1 MTQKLTTEITRI
13 SVPTDTVAPTDQTN
27 VYLVEGD
34 ESLLLDPAARHPEVD
49 DAIADCTPD
58 HITATHCHPDHTAG
72 LTAYAFETDA
82 TVWAPV
88 DYENRFA
95 QSTGVYPARTFRE
108 GHSVGPATAIE
119 TPGHASDHTA
129 FEVDLDDGRTAILTG
144 DLVVA
149 EGSVVVGGPDAD
161 MADYLD
167 SLRRVRE
174 REPDVIYPGHGPVID
189 EPREAITRLLAHREK
204 REQSVLDA
212 LAANAEDVGEIVD
225 RAYEKDISGVSALAR
240 KTVVAHI
247 RKLAD
252 EKRVRWDPETAQ
264 ATLIGREQ

>member
-1 MTQKLTTEITRI
+1 MTQHTTAEITRV
-13 SVPTDTVAPTDQTN
+13 SVPTDTVAATDQTN
-27 VYLVEGD
+27 AYLIDGH
-34 ESLLLDPAARHPEVD
+34 ESLLLDPAARHSDVD
-49 DAIADCTPD
+49 AAVADCMPD
-58 HITATHCHPDHTAG
+58 HITATHCHPDHIAG

-88 DYENRFA
+88 GYENRFA

-108 GHSVGPATAIE
+108 GHRVGPATAIE

-129 FEVDLDDGRTAILTG
+129 FEVDLDDGRTAIFTG
-144 DLVVA
+144 DLVVDG
-149 EGSVVVGGPDAD
+149 GSVVVGGPDAD

-189 EPREAITRLLAHREK
+189 DPIDAIDRLVDHREQ
-204 REQSVLDA
+204 REQAIIDA
-212 LAANAEDVGEIVD
+212 MAANAEEVDEIVD
-225 RAYEKDISGVSALAR
+225 RAYEKDISDVYDLAR

-247 RKLAD
+247 RKLD
-252 EKRVRWDPETAQ
+252 SEGRVRWDPETEQ
-264 ATLIGREQ
+264 ATLIGAH

>member
-88 DYENRFA
+88 GYENRFA

-252 EKRVRWDPETAQ
+252 EKRVRWDLETAQ